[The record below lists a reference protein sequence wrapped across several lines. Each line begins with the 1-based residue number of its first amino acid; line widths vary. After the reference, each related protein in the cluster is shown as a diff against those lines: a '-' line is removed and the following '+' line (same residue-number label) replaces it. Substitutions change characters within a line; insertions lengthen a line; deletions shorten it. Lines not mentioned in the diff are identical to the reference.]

1 MFKRVISL
9 VLSIVLSLTVWPA
22 AAFAATGIPT
32 TDKVPEGFIPIY
44 TVEEFDKLRGDEK
57 VILMNDISNPKPF
70 YVWTGVLDGNGHV
83 ISDIERYVYA
93 PLSGE
98 NSVGSFSG
106 DSGGWILENQGE
118 IRSAVFH
125 GVTIEVQSNYS
136 INLGLIGVNAGT
148 IADCMIES
156 ARITSLFKPG
166 KMYSVNGI
174 AGVSNS
180 RVGAF
185 AGLNKGLIENCVSKA
200 TVSSDG
206 IESKANG
213 YLGGIAGESKGTI
226 CSCLNMGDVVLS
238 NPSSSEFCAFGGI
251 IGENAF
257 SEEGAEELESPCYII
272 DCANMNGDLPDEHQ
286 IAGRRYGVSIQSCYS
301 TQTGETDENG
311 AHIIRKV
318 DENFIRQKWPQA
330 FGGIAEDPVIQ
341 PETQEEPEVPEEQT
355 EPTES
360 NETITV
366 RLNPGKGKL
375 PSGSK
380 NTVTVPKDG
389 LYDAL
394 PEPER
399 NGYSFDGWFT
409 RQYGGKAITAEAEEI
424 DKSTIELY
432 AHWRALDDPAAN
444 RNVSFHYSANDGTVK
459 EHYFYYN
466 NFFFYSQDEEYR
478 YQSLLS
484 IASLCMAMAGFS
496 SNNNLDWSTHLEKDD
511 WKRAENILELYD
523 TLGFVDPMCV
533 NYDVELTDTSDKV
546 AFSMATKYIDD
557 DEGGVDTVVSLVIRG
572 GGYGGEW
579 GSNFHLYDTPKR
591 AVNHAAFQTAANEVK
606 AELDAY
612 VKKIE
617 KKGNLKIWITGFSR
631 GAAVSDLV
639 GHMINVNGVGGAKRN
654 PRNLY
659 VYTFATPAGARV
671 ENLTDGQK
679 DSNIYNVISPV
690 DMVPRLAPSYW
701 NFTRYGNT
709 INLKT
714 TNNKDYM
721 ARFHSYS
728 GIRAIP
734 ITPAQQVMMDVFCET
749 VSNLVRNPLD
759 PTDYGIMEPGFQK
772 LVVSKVGEKLGAD
785 PGKPQTSEG
794 IMKAFQDV
802 IANFQNTDLGE
813 DITYFLGLYM
823 DFFADR
829 IQSVFIAHHPEYY
842 LVRLELDMDEMDEY
856 IAPDNMR
863 FIVFPNPDLKNS
875 LNLALRDM
883 DGDVIGRMA
892 NGTVSG
898 NGLDAEET
906 AMGLILTIPAED
918 DYVLAIRSGS
928 DELLEWSVLTYDGT
942 TEDGPA
948 REDYYCDIGA
958 MEGDYT
964 LNLPEDPEEDC
975 ILRDPEGTYIPSMT
989 EDEGDWE
996 DTDAGGMDF
1005 IDVNPGDWFYDYVK
1019 DVYDMGLMGGTA
1031 DQIFSPQG
1039 TATRGQIVQILYNI
1053 EGQPD
1058 VSGIRVKGWYGK
1070 AATWAMEE
1078 GVVAGYSDG
1087 QFHGD
1092 DPVTREQLATILWAY
1107 EGAPQQRGTLSY
1119 ADAKQVSSWAIAP
1132 LLWAKNEGIIGGKP
1146 GNLADPKGTA
1156 TRAEIATT
1164 FSNYMR

>member
-1 MFKRVISL
+1 MFKRIISL
-9 VLSIVLSLTVWPA
+9 TLAIVLSLTAWPA
-22 AAFAATGIPT
+22 STFAVTGIPT
-32 TDKVPEGFIPIY
+32 TNKIPEGFIPIY
-44 TVEEFDKLRGDEK
+44 TVEEFNKLEGDEK
-57 VILMNDISNPKPF
+57 VILMSDISNPKAF
-70 YVWTGVLDGNGHV
+70 YVWSGVLDGNGHV
-83 ISDIERYVYA
+83 ISDVDRCVYTSV
-93 PLSGE
+93 SG
-98 NSVGSFSG
+98 STSAGDFSG
-106 DSGGWILENQGE
+106 SSCGWIKENTGVIQSVIFKGVSLESPSSRGD
-118 IRSAVFH
+118 IVSGMGLVGF
-125 GVTIEVQSNYS
+125 NY
-136 INLGLIGVNAGT
+136 GT
-148 IADCMIES
+148 IKNCMIES
-156 ARITSLFKPG
+156 GSIILQHS
-166 KMYSVNGI
+166 
-174 AGVSNS
+174 AGSS
-180 RVGAF
+180 RGVGGF
-185 AGLNKGLIENCVSKA
+185 AGKSDGIIENCVNKA
-200 TVSSDG
+200 DISAYGSGVL
-206 IESKANG
+206 A
-213 YLGGIAGESKGTI
+213 GGIAGNARGTI
-226 CSCLNMGDVVLS
+226 RGCLNMGNISLEYLS
-238 NPSSSEFCAFGGI
+238 TSAIMVTGGILGGNYPAIHEHSYADPDNPETFCNLIECADIANRMNGSSSSIVGK
-251 IGENAF
+251 
-257 SEEGAEELESPCYII
+257 Y
-272 DCANMNGDLPDEHQ
+272 
-286 IAGRRYGVSIQSCYS
+286 RYGVNIQSCYS
-301 TQTGETDENG
+301 LTTSEMDEDG
-311 AHIIRKV
+311 SYILQEV
-318 DENFIRQKWPQA
+318 DEDFIREKWPQA
-330 FGGIAEDPVIQ
+330 FDDVIDSPTVQ
-341 PETQEEPEVPEEQT
+341 PEEPEEQT
-355 EPTES
+355 EPEEAEPIES
-360 NETITV
+360 SETVTV
-366 RLNPGKGKL
+366 HLNPGKGKL

-380 NTVTVPKDG
+380 NTVTVPKDE

-394 PEPER
+394 PEPDR

-409 RQYGGKAITAEAEEI
+409 RQYGGKEFTDETEVS
-424 DKSTIELY
+424 DKGVLELY
-432 AHWRALDDPAAN
+432 AHWSAVEDPAAN
-444 RNVSFHYSANDGTVK
+444 KNVSFHYSANDGTVK
-459 EHYFYYN
+459 DHYFYYN

-496 SNNNLDWSTHLEKDD
+496 SNNNLDWSTRLEEDD

-557 DEGGVDTVVSLVIRG
+557 DEGGIDTVVSLVIRG

-612 VKKIE
+612 VRKIK

-659 VYTFATPAGARV
+659 VYTFATPAGARI
-671 ENLTDGQK
+671 EDLTDGQK

-690 DMVPRLAPSYW
+690 DMVPRVAPSYW
-701 NFTRYGNT
+701 HFTRYGNT

-721 ARFHSYS
+721 ARFQSYS

-734 ITPAQQVMMDVFCET
+734 ITPAQLVIMDRFCET
-749 VSNLVRNPLD
+749 VSNLARNPLD
-759 PTDYGIMEPGFQK
+759 PTDYGIMEPGFQS
-772 LVVSKVGEKLGAD
+772 LVVSKVGEKFGAD
-785 PGKPQTSEG
+785 PGKPQTSDG
-794 IMKAFQDV
+794 VMKTLQDV
-802 IANFQNTDLGE
+802 ITDFQNTDLGE
-813 DITYFLGLYM
+813 NITYFLGLYT

-829 IQSVFIAHHPEYY
+829 LQSIGIAHHPEYY

-883 DGDVIGRMA
+883 DGNVIGRMA

-898 NGLDAEET
+898 SGLEAEET
-906 AMGLILTIPAED
+906 AIGLILTIPAED
-918 DYVLAIRSGS
+918 DYTLAIRSDG

-942 TEDGPA
+942 TEDGLA
-948 REDYYCDIGA
+948 QEETYCDVGTI
-958 MEGDYT
+958 EGEYT
-964 LNLPEDPEEDC
+964 LDLPEDPEEGC
-975 ILRDPEGTYIPSMT
+975 VLRDPEGTYISNMA
-989 EDEGDWE
+989 EDEDSSE
-996 DTDAGGMDF
+996 DSEDAAGMDF

-1019 DVYDMGLMGGTA
+1019 DAYDMELMGGTA
-1031 DQIFSPQG
+1031 DRIFSPLG

-1053 EGQPD
+1053 EGQPE
-1058 VSGIRVKGWYGK
+1058 VSAVRVKGWYGK

-1107 EGAPQQRGTLSY
+1107 EGAPKQSGALSY
-1119 ADAKQVSSWAIAP
+1119 ADARQVSSWAISS

-1146 GNLADPKGTA
+1146 GNLVDPKGTA
-1156 TRAEIATT
+1156 TRAEIATI
-1164 FSNYMR
+1164 FSNYMK